1 MDEKIIDTLWQVKE
15 GKKHPTT
22 AYKEILQLI
31 SDNYVSKE
39 TVKEMIS
46 YIEESEVLID
56 GEFGRCR
63 SVSELTKED
72 LMPEIYYKLVKYK

>member
-31 SDNYVSKE
+31 SDNYVSKDK
-39 TVKEMIS
+39 VKEF
-46 YIEESEVLID
+46 L
-56 GEFGRCR
+56 
-63 SVSELTKED
+63 D
-72 LMPEIYYKLVKYK
+72 LMKKDHFSIREIVPRRERIKQFEQEINFFD